1 MTPSILNSFVLGYAP
16 LNDAARQPCGW
27 SLSLTRA
34 DDAAIDAQHVLAVLD
49 DIWPDHARLILDI
62 RDADLLIDTLQQAP
76 RPYLQL
82 KVPAELARHALAL
95 PLLARARSHG
105 HHLLCAGDAATLSGA
120 NPEPFGGRWIYLEP
134 GQLPPHGVRPQDLCS
149 GASSRPIVQACFDAG
164 AGALVGWPDRDML
177 ASLRGNINTDTAS
190 LQHLIELVQSEAALD
205 RIEQALLHEPILAW
219 RLLRHLNEADS
230 GLPMQVNSLRRGL
243 MMLGYGV
250 LERWLI
256 QQQPAQAPSA
266 DLRPVMRATVLRAQ
280 FMEHLVLAG
289 EEDELS
295 REIYF
300 CGLFSALDDML
311 GQPMLDLLEGLPL
324 STRVPQALIERT
336 GPYSP
341 FLELVLASERPDSA
355 GVLEIATAHELDIG
369 LVNRALLRTLASAAQ
384 WKS

>member
-1 MTPSILNSFVLGYAP
+1 
-16 LNDAARQPCGW
+16 
-27 SLSLTRA
+27 
-34 DDAAIDAQHVLAVLD
+34 
-49 DIWPDHARLILDI
+49 
-62 RDADLLIDTLQQAP
+62 
-76 RPYLQL
+76 
-82 KVPAELARHALAL
+82 
-95 PLLARARSHG
+95 
-105 HHLLCAGDAATLSGA
+105 
-120 NPEPFGGRWIYLEP
+120 
-134 GQLPPHGVRPQDLCS
+134 
-149 GASSRPIVQACFDAG
+149 
-164 AGALVGWPDRDML
+164 
-177 ASLRGNINTDTAS
+177 
-190 LQHLIELVQSEAALD
+190 
-205 RIEQALLHEPILAW
+205 
-219 RLLRHLNEADS
+219 
-230 GLPMQVNSLRRGL
+230 MQVNSLRRGL